1 MCNAS
6 LMKEKPKDAIHPESR
21 QQLRTWLSQHYGRE
35 AGLWLVFNK
44 KSSGKAVM
52 SYSDI
57 VEELLCFG
65 WIDSKPN
72 ALDED
77 HSLLWIAPRKETA
90 NWSKLNK
97 ERAQLLIAAGQMTEV
112 GLQKIERAKLNGTW
126 TALDTVEALELPPDL
141 QSALAAFPQAQE
153 NFSAFPRS
161 VKRNILEWIQAAKKP
176 ETRSKRV
183 QETAQLAALN
193 QRANQWRD
201 AGKPKPQT

>member
-1 MCNAS
+1 
-6 LMKEKPKDAIHPESR
+6 
-21 QQLRTWLSQHYGRE
+21 
-35 AGLWLVFNK
+35 
-44 KSSGKAVM
+44 M

-57 VEELLCFG
+57 IEELLCFG

-90 NWSKLNK
+90 HWSKLNK
-97 ERAQLLIAAGQMTEV
+97 ERAQRLIAAGQMTEV

-201 AGKPKPQT
+201 ASKPKPQT

>member
-1 MCNAS
+1 
-6 LMKEKPKDAIHPESR
+6 
-21 QQLRTWLSQHYGRE
+21 
-35 AGLWLVFNK
+35 
-44 KSSGKAVM
+44 M

-57 VEELLCFG
+57 IEELLCFG

-97 ERAQLLIAAGQMTEV
+97 ERAQRLIAAGQMTEV

>member
-1 MCNAS
+1 
-6 LMKEKPKDAIHPESR
+6 
-21 QQLRTWLSQHYGRE
+21 
-35 AGLWLVFNK
+35 
-44 KSSGKAVM
+44 M

-57 VEELLCFG
+57 IEELLCFG

-97 ERAQLLIAAGQMTEV
+97 ERAQRLIAAGQMTEV

-201 AGKPKPQT
+201 ASKPKPQT